1 MLDMNIWLDRII
13 SHSYF
18 LRKPQKLP
26 SCLEEDELIQSP
38 AGRVGWQEE
47 SNALKTVLNLEL
59 VS

>member
-1 MLDMNIWLDRII
+1 MNSWFGRII

-38 AGRVGWQEE
+38 SGRVGWQPE
-47 SNALKTVLNLEL
+47 SNALKTVLIIEFGT
-59 VS
+59 